1 MENFCYFISWLCKGN
16 LKFIK
21 WKIESKRKPNWV
33 ELPRDITRM
42 ILKKLSVIDF
52 ILNAQYVSCEWRNIC
67 KDPLMWCTIKMA
79 YVWINTD
86 RCLCLS
92 KLNKICRYVID
103 LSSGHLNHIFIYDF
117 GDNNLLEYIVNSS
130 NEIRILG
137 LKYCSIEEKKL
148 NVYEFAKKLPQ
159 LNELSVSYCAEISKD
174 FLEAIGICCPRITK
188 LILCKWLH
196 KNGEIDEDA
205 FAIAKNMPQLTY
217 LHLDGI
223 KITNVGLLAILDGCP
238 HLKWLHILVC
248 PYLNLKGSL
257 LQRCRQQIK
266 YFHFD

>member
-1 MENFCYFISWLCKGN
+1 MS
-16 LKFIK
+16 
-21 WKIESKRKPNWV
+21 
-33 ELPRDITRM
+33 LP
-42 ILKKLSVIDF
+42 F
-52 ILNAQYVSCEWRNIC
+52 Q
-67 KDPLMWCTIKMA
+67 
-79 YVWINTD
+79 
-86 RCLCLS
+86 
-92 KLNKICRYVID
+92 LNKICRYVID

-148 NVYEFAKKLPQ
+148 N
-159 LNELSVSYCAEISKD
+159 D

-217 LHLDGI
+217 L
-223 KITNVGLLAILDGCP
+223 
-238 HLKWLHILVC
+238 
-248 PYLNLKGSL
+248 YLMESKSL
-257 LQRCRQQIK
+257 T
-266 YFHFD
+266 

>member
-1 MENFCYFISWLCKGN
+1 
-16 LKFIK
+16 
-21 WKIESKRKPNWV
+21 
-33 ELPRDITRM
+33 M
-42 ILKKLSVIDF
+42 ILKKLRVIDF
-52 ILNAQYVSCEWRNIC
+52 ILEAQYVCCEWRNIC

-79 YVWINTD
+79 YVWISTD
-86 RCLCLS
+86 RCLCHS
-92 KLNKICRYVID
+92 WLNKICRYVID

-117 GDNNLLEYIVNSS
+117 GDNNLLEYIVN
-130 NEIRILG
+130 RILG

-148 NVYEFAKKLPQ
+148 NVYEIAKKLPQ
-159 LNELSVSYCAEISKD
+159 LNELSVSYCREISKD
-174 FLEAIGICCPRITK
+174 FLEAIGICCPHITK

-196 KNGEIDEDA
+196 KNEEIDEDA

-217 LHLDGI
+217 LYLYGN

-266 YFHFD
+266 YFHFN